1 MRITRSKELNHVRCA
16 TTGETAI
23 ALEVKV
29 ATSVMWDTETPKAH
43 RKTPP
48 KKIPVEMV
56 KDVYGRIGDFACS
69 NKKELVFRSLR
80 KCKVCKEDVNTKSRF
95 REHSHIDHRVSN
107 SVVIMKDVITSPLV
121 ILSTPQPR
129 VFLNIQGN
137 KGLK

>member
-1 MRITRSKELNHVRCA
+1 VRFTRSKELDHERCA

-29 ATSVMWDTETPKAH
+29 ATSVMWDTKTPIAH

-48 KKIPVEMV
+48 KKTPVEMV
-56 KDVYGRIGDFACS
+56 KDVYGRKGDSVCS
-69 NKKELVFRSLR
+69 TTMELVSRSLR
-80 KCKVCKEDVNTKSRF
+80 KCKVCKEDVNTKDRF

-137 KGLK
+137 TGLK